1 VSKNYFLPNARAHAV
16 TPQQLF
22 LALTIKIGSGGFFLH
37 KEQSEKPMD
46 QYIIDVVRKNNPKTV
61 NELVMLVQPT
71 YPIPEEQILERII
84 HLQNQGKI
92 ALKNHQAPVTP
103 LLRSY
108 IFSTRANWYWTIIAV
123 AAATTALVFAVPENA
138 IPIVYARYVLGTI
151 FVLFLPGYSLIKAL
165 FPEKELDNIER
176 AALSMG
182 MSIALVPI
190 TGLILNYTPWGIRTT
205 PVTLSLLAL
214 TTIFATAAITREHQT
229 KTKPTQN
236 SNNK

>member
-1 VSKNYFLPNARAHAV
+1 MYEK
-16 TPQQLF
+16 
-22 LALTIKIGSGGFFLH
+22 
-37 KEQSEKPMD
+37 QSEKTID
-46 QYIIDVVRKNNPKTV
+46 HYIIDVVRKNHPKTV
-61 NELVMLVQPT
+61 NELIMLVQPR
-71 YPIPEEQILERII
+71 YPIPEEQILKRII

-92 ALKNHQAPVTP
+92 TLKNQQVPVTP

-108 IFSTRANWYWTIIAV
+108 VFSSKASWYWTIIAV
-123 AAATTALVFAVPENA
+123 AAATAALVFAVPESA
-138 IPIVYARYVLGTI
+138 IPMVYARYVLGAI

-214 TTIFATAAITREHQT
+214 TTIFATAAIIREHQN
-229 KTKPTQN
+229 KTKQTREQIQN
-236 SNNK
+236 TNNR